1 MEVYEQQRKP
11 SPSRAGE
18 FVKGFGE
25 GALNSALV
33 TGLYNATAFVA
44 ELMIPGIH
52 LMMSLAYLPVLA
64 IALGAFSGIMAVR
77 RSMQEDKETAK
88 VSRDLRKEIETLG
101 ASRGIEQSLDASEL
115 EAANDELA
123 PSARWSDRFARQ
135 QRASLRIQ
143 NILEKRETEAEKAAS
158 HVEALREER
167 DRAAFLNTDA
177 QR

>member
-33 TGLYNATAFVA
+33 TGLFNGAAFLA
-44 ELMIPGIH
+44 GLANIAIGTI
-52 LMMSLAYLPVLA
+52 SLPYMAVLA
-64 IALGAFSGIMAVR
+64 VSIGAFSGIMAVR

-123 PSARWSDRFARQ
+123 PSARWSDRFTRQ